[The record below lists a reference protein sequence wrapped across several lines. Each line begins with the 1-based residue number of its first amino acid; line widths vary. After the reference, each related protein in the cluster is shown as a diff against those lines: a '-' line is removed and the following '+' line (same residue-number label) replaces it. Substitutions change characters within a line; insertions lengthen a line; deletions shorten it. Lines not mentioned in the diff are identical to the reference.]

1 MQRKIKICFFGL
13 LAVIFICGCS
23 ATQELKTSI
32 TSKVSSITSTVDPAL
47 VSQVPADKK
56 GGFPKAE
63 FALNL
68 ANQKV
73 KLAEQKNDLAATQK
87 KYAGLEED
95 LANNFQKEAEIDY
108 DLIKNE
114 ALIDSDLGEKEDNIK
129 LRAKLQSK
137 KLNVQADRVKIKADI
152 EETKRKIEYLSMETA
167 KMDEAVKA
175 MKFDDG
181 KKAEPEPDGKKQ

>member
-1 MQRKIKICFFGL
+1 MQRRIKICFLGL

-23 ATQELKTSI
+23 TTQELKTSI
-32 TSKVSSITSTVDPAL
+32 TSKVGSITSTVDPAL
-47 VSQVPADKK
+47 VAQVPAGKR
-56 GGFPKAE
+56 GGFSKAE
-63 FALNL
+63 FDLNL

-73 KLAEQKNDLAATQK
+73 KLAEQKSDLAAAQK

-114 ALIDSDLGEKEDNIK
+114 ALIDSDLGKKEDNIK

-152 EETKRKIEYLSMETA
+152 EEIKRKIEYLSMETT
-167 KMDEAVKA
+167 KMDEAIKA

-181 KKAEPEPDGKKQ
+181 KKTEPEPIGKKQ